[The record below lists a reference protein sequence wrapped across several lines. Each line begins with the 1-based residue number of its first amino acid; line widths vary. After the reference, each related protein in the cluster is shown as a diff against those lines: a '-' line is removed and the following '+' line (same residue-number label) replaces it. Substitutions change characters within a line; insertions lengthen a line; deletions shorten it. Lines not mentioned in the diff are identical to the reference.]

1 MFWKTESR
9 GCAIMCNGPNE
20 AIWIKIF
27 CSGYDSETDGDSYSA
42 VMLLLI
48 IYLYSAISISTQ

>member
-1 MFWKTESR
+1 
-9 GCAIMCNGPNE
+9 MCNGPNE

-27 CSGYDSETDGDSYSA
+27 YSGYDSETDGDSYSA